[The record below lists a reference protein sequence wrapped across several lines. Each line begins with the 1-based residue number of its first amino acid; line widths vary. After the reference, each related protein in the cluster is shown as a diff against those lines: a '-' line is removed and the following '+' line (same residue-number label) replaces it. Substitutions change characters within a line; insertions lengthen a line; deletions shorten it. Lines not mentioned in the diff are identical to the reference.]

1 MNMTPSQLALEQAQS
16 ACAAHEEALADALTD
31 MDRRHLTP
39 ADFENPSKEDRRLL
53 DQFAYRFTWLQ
64 DDMGGQASSC
74 HLRAL
79 GEDIANMSVIDRLHR
94 LEQLNWLD
102 SADEWL
108 DLRRIRN
115 AFSHDDPATAE
126 ERFERLTLATQA
138 AQPLLDILDVLTEK
152 LHQRATSNPATQP

>member
-1 MNMTPSQLALEQAQS
+1 
-16 ACAAHEEALADALTD
+16 
-31 MDRRHLTP
+31 
-39 ADFENPSKEDRRLL
+39 
-53 DQFAYRFTWLQ
+53 
-64 DDMGGQASSC
+64 
-74 HLRAL
+74 
-79 GEDIANMSVIDRLHR
+79 MSVIDRLHR

>member
-16 ACAAHEEALADALTD
+16 ACAAHKEALVDALTD
-31 MDRRHLTP
+31 IDKRHLTP
-39 ADFENPSKEDRRLL
+39 ADIDAPTKDDRRLL
-53 DQFAYRFTWLQ
+53 DQFAYRFTRLQ
-64 DDMGGQASSC
+64 DDMGARLLPAI
-74 HLRAL
+74 LRSL
-79 GEDIANMSVIDRLHR
+79 GEDVAHMSVIDRLHR

-115 AFSHDDPATAE
+115 EFSHDYPDTAE
-126 ERFERLTLATQA
+126 ERFERLMLATQA
-138 AQPLLDILDVLTEK
+138 AQRLLDILDALTEK